1 MGKITGRNFD
11 TAYFDHPV
19 MIIVHPDHGGDD
31 LCNPKMVE
39 SCSDIILKSGI
50 EQSPIDCRDII
61 ANGMTFKLT
70 RESLSGVGGCS
81 PIENLFTP
89 PIASNS
95 AATGFTLG
103 EHLVAGRHMTP
114 INLALLKIGQIIGN
128 NLSATGIIWV
138 PARIHSGFEYFSE
151 ATYHYDNEG
160 IFPLL
165 SQVAVLE
172 PSDGQIQTR
181 GLDYFCGYELRII
194 FPSQGSRCDWI
205 RHLLTIAQTA
215 MHREIP
221 ADANPLLHK
230 APEKSQLTGARYVGS
245 CFEINYSDS
254 HSNLSEPS
262 TQL

>member
-1 MGKITGRNFD
+1 
-11 TAYFDHPV
+11 
-19 MIIVHPDHGGDD
+19 MIIIHPDHGGDD
-31 LCNPKMVE
+31 LCDPKMVQGIP
-39 SCSDIILKSGI
+39 DIVLKSEV
-50 EQSPIDCRDII
+50 EQSPIDCRNII
-61 ANGMTFKLT
+61 ASGMTFKLT
-70 RESLSGVGGCS
+70 RESLSGIRGRS

-95 AATGFTLG
+95 ASTGFTLS
-103 EHLVAGRHMTP
+103 EHLIAGRHMTS

-151 ATYHYDNEG
+151 ATYHYDNED

-165 SQVAVLE
+165 SQIAVLD

-194 FPSQGSRCDWI
+194 FPPQGSRYDWI
-205 RHLLTIAQTA
+205 RHLLMLARAA

-221 ADANPLLHK
+221 VDANPLLHK
-230 APEKSQLTGARYVGS
+230 APEKSQLTSARYVGP
-245 CFEINYSDS
+245 CFEINYSDRR
-254 HSNLSEPS
+254 SNRSEPF